1 MATFRPVSPR
11 RLSGKEETELLEAAA
26 RLKAAET
33 EVGRMLAER
42 DRLIADVVQAGARV
56 TDVADVLNMSR
67 NAVYAAVERG
77 LSD

>member
-1 MATFRPVSPR
+1 MATLRPVSPR
-11 RLSGKEETELLEAAA
+11 RLTGQEEAELLEAAR
-26 RLKAAET
+26 RLKAAEDEAGLLLT
-33 EVGRMLAER
+33 RR
-42 DRLIADVVQAGARV
+42 DRLIAELVQAGARV